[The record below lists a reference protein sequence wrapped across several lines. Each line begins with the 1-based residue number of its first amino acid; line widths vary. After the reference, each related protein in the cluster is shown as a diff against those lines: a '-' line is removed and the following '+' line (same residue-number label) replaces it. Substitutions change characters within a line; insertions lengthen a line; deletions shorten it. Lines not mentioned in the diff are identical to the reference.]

1 MSKKLTQP
9 HAIID
14 TTPYYDRLSR
24 GEVFSE
30 QNPANLRRF
39 HNQIKRSIIHSGLR
53 QAQQKAKVLD
63 LGCGR
68 LGDVWK
74 YRDHPQVWHY
84 VGVDN
89 SEVSIDEGMRRWNQR
104 SRHPYR
110 RKEMKTTICCTDM
123 RDLDWEREGG
133 YQLISAMFCL
143 GYVLGSEETCSQF
156 MACVRETLA
165 PGGRFV
171 LTVVDEESAIS
182 KMGLQNKVGSLLPME
197 ADWESGKWGQRVQ
210 FSLFADNAGVVEQS
224 EFLIPWSELVS
235 VCAAEQLWLVESRLF
250 HDTEGFANLTKAEQ
264 EISGLYRWSVFEKQ
278 E

>member
-1 MSKKLTQP
+1 
-9 HAIID
+9 
-14 TTPYYDRLSR
+14 
-24 GEVFSE
+24 
-30 QNPANLRRF
+30 
-39 HNQIKRSIIHSGLR
+39 
-53 QAQQKAKVLD
+53 
-63 LGCGR
+63 
-68 LGDVWK
+68 
-74 YRDHPQVWHY
+74 
-84 VGVDN
+84 
-89 SEVSIDEGMRRWNQR
+89 
-104 SRHPYR
+104 
-110 RKEMKTTICCTDM
+110 M

-165 PGGRFV
+165 PGGRLV